1 MDVWR
6 ILNATGREY
15 SFHSRAHNVY
25 SRIDFF
31 LLDSKLLS
39 GVNNV
44 KYHNIII
51 SDHCPVSVSLTLL
64 ELRRDFRSWRLD
76 PQLLTKKQFC
86 EHLETQMD
94 IFFETNDKDDISPV
108 HLWESFKANI
118 RECIISYQSS
128 QKKRHNQKQIDL
140 EEQIRKLD
148 AENAAQPS
156 AEKYNTISALKYQ
169 LNTLLFFF

>member
-15 SFHSRAHNVY
+15 SFHSQAHNVY

-76 PQLLTKKQFC
+76 PQLLTKK
-86 EHLETQMD
+86 
-94 IFFETNDKDDISPV
+94 
-108 HLWESFKANI
+108 
-118 RECIISYQSS
+118 II
-128 QKKRHNQKQIDL
+128 L
-140 EEQIRKLD
+140 
-148 AENAAQPS
+148 
-156 AEKYNTISALKYQ
+156 
-169 LNTLLFFF
+169 